1 MRIKLLFLAQRH
13 SHRGTLGRATHDGM
27 ILVRITQRVMEFGRI
42 AFGRITL
49 KVVKLGRM
57 TIGKNL
63 TKQYAI

>member
-1 MRIKLLFLAQRH
+1 M
-13 SHRGTLGRATHDGM
+13 TLGRTTHDGM
-27 ILVRITQRVMEFGRI
+27 ILVKITQRVMEFGRI